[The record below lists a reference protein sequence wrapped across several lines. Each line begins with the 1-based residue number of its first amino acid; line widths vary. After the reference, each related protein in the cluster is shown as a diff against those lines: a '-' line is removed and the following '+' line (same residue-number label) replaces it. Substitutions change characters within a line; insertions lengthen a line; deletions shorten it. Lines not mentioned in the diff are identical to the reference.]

1 MIDCLKCYRLHRN
14 GGVIYCPFLDVQPC
28 IMGEHQ
34 IGECPVEEEKKKR
47 QGSFPTAKKLPPSFY
62 ECPPPEFIPA
72 QAQTPLSIDW
82 EPVHE
87 KIFELIREGYNV
99 SRIADVL
106 GVKPGT
112 LSSYLKRYFPD
123 EHEG

>member
-1 MIDCLKCYRLHRN
+1 MIDCLKCHRLHRN
-14 GGVIYCPFLDVQPC
+14 GDVIYCPFLDVQPC
-28 IMGEHQ
+28 IMGEHY
-34 IGECPVEEEKKKR
+34 IGEEPPPEEKKKR
-47 QGSFPTAKKLPPSFY
+47 QSSFPVAKKLPPSFY
-62 ECPPPEFIPA
+62 EFPPPEFIPA
-72 QAQTPLSIDW
+72 QSQNSLSIDW

-87 KIFELIREGYNV
+87 RIFELLREGYCV
-99 SRIADVL
+99 SRIADSL